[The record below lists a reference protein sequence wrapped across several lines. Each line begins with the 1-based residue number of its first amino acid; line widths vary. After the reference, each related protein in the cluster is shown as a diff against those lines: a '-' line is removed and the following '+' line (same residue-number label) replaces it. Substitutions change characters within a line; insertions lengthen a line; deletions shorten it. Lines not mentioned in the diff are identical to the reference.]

1 MRASAHGVVG
11 SHDRWFAS
19 LDIGRL
25 AGAGNTHQADTGRYE
40 EAQMAVAIP
49 DNSAPTQTDPKGSP
63 SPNDATPIG
72 GPASGADDTQSRS
85 VVLAVIIFLGLF
97 SLVGLVGVIGLM
109 ANGSKTSSD
118 IAPLTTLVAGAVG
131 GLAAMLAST
140 KTTK

>member
-1 MRASAHGVVG
+1 
-11 SHDRWFAS
+11 
-19 LDIGRL
+19 
-25 AGAGNTHQADTGRYE
+25 
-40 EAQMAVAIP
+40 MAVAIP
-49 DNSAPTQTDPKGSP
+49 DNSTPTQTEPKGSP
-63 SPNDATPIG
+63 PPNDATPIG
-72 GPASGADDTQSRS
+72 GAGSGADDTQSRS